1 MSDHFAAFSFV
12 DRITEYEPGRR
23 ARGSYAVPAG
33 VPAFPSCLVAEAVGQ
48 LAAWVAMA
56 HIDFRGRPVAALA
69 NETRFRSDVTPG
81 DTLDLAVDIE
91 SCDDDA
97 VAYAGRARVDGKD
110 VIELVDCLG
119 PMLPVDE
126 FDSPTAMAA
135 RFDLIRGEGAPPGR
149 FHGVPLPHVVRTAG
163 VPGVSASATL
173 HVPESAPFF
182 GDHFPRRPVFP
193 ATLLLDAQ
201 IRLALEVAAEA
212 THWPVG
218 NPACALPDD
227 AREDALVHPARR
239 AARHRR
245 RIDARRRRECEGSP
259 LGPDGRQSGRHRSP
273 RTERAEGSNVN
284 AQRRVAITGIGL
296 VTPVGNDVATTW
308 DALLPA
314 GAAAPRSASSTPA
327 DSPCTSPPK

>member
-23 ARGSYAVPAG
+23 ARGSYAVPAD

-69 NETRFRSDVTPG
+69 NETRFRSDVSPG
-81 DTLDLAVDIE
+81 AALDLAVDIE

-97 VAYAGRARVDGKD
+97 VAYAGRARVDGMD

-126 FDSPTAMAA
+126 FDSPAAMAA
-135 RFDLIRGEGAPPGR
+135 RFDLIRGEGAAPGR
-149 FHGVPLPHVVRTAG
+149 FHGVPFPHVVRTTG
-163 VPGVSASATL
+163 VAGVSASATL

-212 THWPVG
+212 THWPAG
-218 NPACALPDD
+218 TRPAPSRMTHVKMRSFIPPGALLD
-227 AREDALVHPARR
+227 
-239 AARHRR
+239 
-245 RIDARRRRECEGSP
+245 IDAEMAPPETGSAMVR
-259 LGPDGRQSGRHRSP
+259 LTARMNGKVAATARLEVS
-273 RTERAEGSNVN
+273 
-284 AQRRVAITGIGL
+284 AQKGQ
-296 VTPVGNDVATTW
+296 P
-308 DALLPA
+308 
-314 GAAAPRSASSTPA
+314 
-327 DSPCTSPPK
+327 